1 MNWKR
6 LGKALLFPPT
16 AIALLLVPVA
26 TSFLI
31 YSMVFLGTESVA
43 AILSYVLAAYTLTVW
58 CFRAPRLIKDL
69 KALKKENKYIR
80 RWQNDERLRRGV
92 SLYGSFAFNTA
103 YAVFQLWLGF
113 YHHTFWFYSLAGY
126 YVSLAVMRFF
136 LMRHTRRFKAGEHL
150 HNELI
155 KYRACGWILLVMNLA
170 LALMIFFMVYWN
182 RTFHHH
188 EITAIAMAAY
198 TFGAFAIAI
207 THLIGGHGKS
217 SPVYAASD
225 AIRLAAACVSI
236 ITLESTMLTTFGAD
250 TVDTLT
256 RKLLLGISGGAVA
269 VFITLMAI
277 YMIVQGTK
285 QIRQLKEKEIPN
297 GKQ

>member
-1 MNWKR
+1 MMNWKR

-16 AIALLLVPVA
+16 AIALLLIPVA

-113 YHHTFWFYSLAGY
+113 YHHTFWF
-126 YVSLAVMRFF
+126 
-136 LMRHTRRFKAGEHL
+136 
-150 HNELI
+150 
-155 KYRACGWILLVMNLA
+155 
-170 LALMIFFMVYWN
+170 
-182 RTFHHH
+182 
-188 EITAIAMAAY
+188 
-198 TFGAFAIAI
+198 
-207 THLIGGHGKS
+207 
-217 SPVYAASD
+217 
-225 AIRLAAACVSI
+225 
-236 ITLESTMLTTFGAD
+236 
-250 TVDTLT
+250 
-256 RKLLLGISGGAVA
+256 
-269 VFITLMAI
+269 
-277 YMIVQGTK
+277 
-285 QIRQLKEKEIPN
+285 
-297 GKQ
+297 